1 MGAMPA
7 FGTILTALVTP
18 FDAQLRVDEDAA
30 VRLMEHCVAHGSD
43 GLVICG
49 TTGEAATLD
58 DEEHLR
64 VVELAVQEM
73 GGRATIVAGVGSNDT
88 RHAIKLTERASALGV
103 DGLLHVTP
111 YYNRPNER
119 GIVAHFKACAA
130 VTDKPIMLYNIPFRT
145 GRDMSNEL
153 LARMGQEIDNVV
165 AVKQSNTESIA
176 LIDGLDLYAGDNETF
191 CDVLEL
197 GGAGGVLVAS
207 HIVGDAF
214 RRMVDEPEQ
223 RRAID
228 AELRDLFEAL
238 AVAPNPIGIK
248 AALNLLGHDV
258 GGLRLPMVEADEHEL
273 AVIRGALERHGLL
286 AAARESAA

>member
-1 MGAMPA
+1 MPGL
-7 FGTILTALVTP
+7 GTLLTAMVTP
-18 FDAQLRVDEDAA
+18 FDAQLRVDEDAT
-30 VRLMEHCVAHGSD
+30 VRLMNHLVAHGSD

-73 GGRATIVAGVGSNDT
+73 RGRATIVAGVGSNDT
-88 RHAIKLTERASALGV
+88 RHAIKLTERATELGV

-119 GIVAHFKACAA
+119 GIARHFAACAKA
-130 VTDKPIMLYNIPFRT
+130 TDKPIMLYNIPFRT
-145 GRDMSNEL
+145 GRDMSNEF
-153 LARMGQEIDNVV
+153 LARLAQEIDQVV
-165 AVKQSNTESIA
+165 AVKQSNQESIA
-176 LIDGLDLYAGDNETF
+176 PIDGLELYAGDNETF

-207 HIVGDAF
+207 HIIGDEM
-214 RRMVDEPEQ
+214 RRMVDEPGN

-228 AELRDLFEAL
+228 DGLRDLYDAL

-248 AALNLLGHDV
+248 TALSLLGHDV

-273 AVIRGALERHGLL
+273 ATIRAALQRHGLL
-286 AAARESAA
+286 TESTLSA

>member
-1 MGAMPA
+1 MPQL
-7 FGTILTALVTP
+7 GTILTAMVTP

-30 VRLMEHCVAHGSD
+30 VRLMHHLVAHGSD

-49 TTGEAATLD
+49 TTGEAATLT

-64 VVELAVQEM
+64 MIELAVQEM

-88 RHAIKLTERASALGV
+88 RHAIHLTERATALGA

-119 GIVAHFKACAA
+119 GIEAHFKACAEA
-130 VTDKPIMLYNIPFRT
+130 TDKPIMLYNIPLRT
-145 GRDMSNEL
+145 GRDMSNDF
-153 LARMGQEIDNVV
+153 LARLAQEIDLVV
-165 AVKQSNTESIA
+165 AVKQHGDA
-176 LIDGLDLYAGDNETF
+176 LAPIDGLDLYSGDNETF
-191 CDVLEL
+191 RDVLEM

-214 RRMVDEPEQ
+214 RRMVDEPD
-223 RRAID
+223 RRREID
-228 AELRDLFEAL
+228 AGLRDLFEAL

-248 AALNLLGHDV
+248 AALNLLGHNV

-273 AVIRGALERHGLL
+273 GVIRTALDRHGLL
-286 AAARESAA
+286 ATVS